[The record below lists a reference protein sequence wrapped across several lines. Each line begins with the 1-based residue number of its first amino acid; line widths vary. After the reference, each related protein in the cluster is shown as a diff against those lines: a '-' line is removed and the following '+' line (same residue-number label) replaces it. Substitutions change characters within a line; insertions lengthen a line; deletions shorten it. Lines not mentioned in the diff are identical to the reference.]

1 MKRFLVLL
9 LASLVMGIG
18 AVAPALQ
25 THAANHSTLAP
36 AMGTPPTTLGP
47 QIQNV
52 SHGARGQEPAER
64 RCAGGMARHGAPEPR
79 LWHGRPGAL
88 GGQLTKHT
96 KYPLA
101 GISFAMSLVAAL
113 KLEEQRTLHDGALVC
128 AYLPSCPAAWKHLTI
143 GMVIDNTAGL
153 PNWDW
158 EHQGNTVADSLAG
171 CQSEALSITVD
182 YQNCTVIVL
191 GTIFEKVTGKPW
203 ATVMRAALFGPA
215 GMAHSGR
222 ITDALVPPARASA
235 YSGDQPNP
243 GTHFNTYYHVYATL
257 QDVYAYDN
265 AIFGGKII
273 SQHALQRL
281 LAPKTEVSPPDA
293 GITAEQQAAQWKLGT
308 LGGHRV
314 VLTTGSSA
322 AFTAANVRFP
332 NDDVTVIV
340 LSNEDQNDVEAVAV
354 QLAELVLGIRPTP
367 A

>member
-18 AVAPALQ
+18 APALQ
-25 THAANHSTLAP
+25 THAANHSTLAA
-36 AMGTPPTTLGP
+36 AMGTPPTTLGA
-47 QIQNV
+47 QIETYLTGLAAKNQLSGV
-52 SHGARGQEPAER
+52 VLVAWHGTVLLSHGY
-64 RCAGGMARHGAPEPR
+64 GMADREHSVANSPS
-79 LWHGRPGAL
+79 
-88 GGQLTKHT
+88 T